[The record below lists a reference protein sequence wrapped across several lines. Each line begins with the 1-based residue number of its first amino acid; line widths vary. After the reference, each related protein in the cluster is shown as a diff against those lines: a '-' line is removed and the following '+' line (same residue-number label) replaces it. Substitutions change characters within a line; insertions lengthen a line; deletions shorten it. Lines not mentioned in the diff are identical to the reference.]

1 MKFLAPFLAATVLS
15 TAAWADITPG
25 SAADSSNRATDRP
38 SLTSI
43 IEKAN
48 QDATSGTGTGAAADA
63 DNTRLLKDHLT
74 QEQRAE
80 RAAAIKAAAELRLK
94 KATPADAAKAAQA
107 KAQEEEDWLTN
118 ASKAVKDVVRPVKEN
133 IDELRKTEA
142 EAPLPPVKAPEPLII
157 VTEEQRK
164 RERMVHGILWEQFVE
179 DIKPWAIGFGIA
191 GVLLMGVY
199 QWFKVAAKRP
209 SRAALAGS
217 GKRRSSRN

>member
-1 MKFLAPFLAATVLS
+1 MKTLAPFFVAYVLS
-15 TAAWADITPG
+15 ATAWAEITSG
-25 SAADSSNRATDRP
+25 AAADAANRSTDRP
-38 SLTSI
+38 SLTNI

-48 QDATSGTGTGAAADA
+48 QDAASGASSAGDA
-63 DNTRLLKDHLT
+63 DSTKLLKDHLT

-107 KAQEEEDWLTN
+107 KTPEEDDWLTN
-118 ASKAVKDVVRPVKEN
+118 ASKTVKDAVRPVKEN

-142 EAPLPPVKAPEPLII
+142 DAPLPPVRVTEPIII

-164 RERMVHGILWEQFVE
+164 RERLVHGILWEQFVE
-179 DIKPWAIGFGIA
+179 DVKPWAIGFAIVGI
-191 GVLLMGVY
+191 LLLGVY

-209 SRAALAGS
+209 SHVALGGAA
-217 GKRRSSRN
+217 KRRSRRS